1 MNVASRMESNSFP
14 SCMHVSDAVVKG
26 LQSQTDNFAPLGERA
41 IKGKGN
47 MITHLYKVSPAS
59 CQVLQDLPA

>member
-26 LQSQTDNFAPLGERA
+26 LQSQADKFISLGPRA

-47 MITHLYKVSPAS
+47 MVTHLYKV
-59 CQVLQDLPA
+59 LPSALT